1 MNELTEQ
8 EIVRREKAE
17 KIREMGIDPFGHRFE
32 RNAYSKDLK
41 MKNMQMCLM
50 MTLKIWKILQQ
61 WQDVLCL
68 LEKWEK
74 HHFLQFKIN

>member
-41 MKNMQMCLM
+41 EKYA
-50 MTLKIWKILQQ
+50 
-61 WQDVLCL
+61 DVPHDDFENIGRYC
-68 LEKWEK
+68 
-74 HHFLQFKIN
+74 NSGRTYYVY

>member
-32 RNAYSKDLK
+32 RNSYSKDLK
-41 MKNMQMCLM
+41 EKYADVPHDDYENM
-50 MTLKIWKILQQ
+50 
-61 WQDVLCL
+61 
-68 LEKWEK
+68 
-74 HHFLQFKIN
+74 

>member
-41 MKNMQMCLM
+41 EKSYFFYWNCKISAKWHNDGTCKEK
-50 MTLKIWKILQQ
+50 TLSCI
-61 WQDVLCL
+61 
-68 LEKWEK
+68 
-74 HHFLQFKIN
+74 